1 MRIYDLIAK
10 KRDGG
15 THSREELEAIVNGFV
30 SGEVEGG
37 ATGQGSRDPVSDE
50 RLPAPGGHYGL

>member
-15 THSREELEAIVNGFV
+15 THTRRNWRPSSMVLSAGKWLTTRWPHG
-30 SGEVEGG
+30 
-37 ATGQGSRDPVSDE
+37 
-50 RLPAPGGHYGL
+50 

>member
-15 THSREELEAIVNGFV
+15 THTREELEEIGRAHV
-30 SGEVEGG
+30 
-37 ATGQGSRDPVSDE
+37 
-50 RLPAPGGHYGL
+50 

>member
-15 THSREELEAIVNGFV
+15 THTREELEAIVNGFV
-30 SGEVEGG
+30 SGAHFPQVK
-37 ATGQGSRDPVSDE
+37 RK
-50 RLPAPGGHYGL
+50 

>member
-15 THSREELEAIVNGFV
+15 THTREELEAIVNGFV
-30 SGEVEGG
+30 MDDGG
-37 ATGQGSRDPVSDE
+37 VSARHDQ
-50 RLPAPGGHYGL
+50 